1 MLAFFIGL
9 NISQDHTYWNPGQ
22 TFIFGNVSSL
32 KFLISS
38 GIVFQDGFNRFL
50 MKAMFSMFSQK
61 IIGQSLQPSLLGWK
75 LNHYLTRQRYTA
87 PPLLADSPFDLD
99 TCAAWVFSSMMMCN
113 SSIICL
119 TNLQFRLFLQLAT
132 EYVVRVSFGTALIA
146 SIVIVYTTIIA
157 LLSSR
162 RYLDVN
168 PCFSVVPFDWLEELF
183 FLPKTQQEIR
193 IVLSSRFHDNH
204 IIYDCKMLTR
214 FFFPFRNSDED
225 NRGRRGGRSYDSA
238 FTFYL
243 SPSDLFW

>member
-1 MLAFFIGL
+1 
-9 NISQDHTYWNPGQ
+9 
-22 TFIFGNVSSL
+22 
-32 KFLISS
+32 
-38 GIVFQDGFNRFL
+38 

-61 IIGQSLQPSLLGWK
+61 IIGRSLQPSLLGWK
-75 LNHYLTRQRYTA
+75 LNHYLTRQRYNA

-168 PCFSVVPFDWLEELF
+168 PCFSVVPLIDWKNYFFYPKPNRKYKLSCRVAFMTTISSTITRCWRYFFSLF
-183 FLPKTQQEIR
+183 VTVMKT
-193 IVLSSRFHDNH
+193 IVEDAEADHMILLSHFTSAHL
-204 IIYDCKMLTR
+204 IY
-214 FFFPFRNSDED
+214 FGNV
-225 NRGRRGGRSYDSA
+225 
-238 FTFYL
+238 
-243 SPSDLFW
+243 